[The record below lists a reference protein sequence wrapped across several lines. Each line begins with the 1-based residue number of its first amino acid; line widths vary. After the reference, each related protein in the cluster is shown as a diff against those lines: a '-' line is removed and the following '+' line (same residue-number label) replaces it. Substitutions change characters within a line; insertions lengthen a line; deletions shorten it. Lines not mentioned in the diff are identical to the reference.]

1 MRRCVRVAVCAA
13 AASTRARCAGAAPPD
28 RRDVADKS
36 VLRPKMVARATNR
49 NMADDDATAPADPPT
64 DHSFT
69 TEDRELEEAVEEF
82 KEEMPLAFVRMVQLS
97 NPGRTVAIAGRL
109 GDQTWD
115 LGTERYLDLNLG
127 TDERHR
133 IEKSGHHVLP
143 LANGAIGLKISGALL
158 SDPADAPLLEEAAEE
173 FKRQLIA
180 RCCEALGRCIWV
192 VTFDIDDTV
201 ITDSGL
207 GDDTMRA
214 VPAIAAIHQDMVQ
227 HPRLCDLAR
236 AWGIECP
243 ACSHR
248 VMPVFITARVH
259 TVDGLEMC
267 VRELLEAGLKL
278 PPFQSLYLRPPEASE
293 VDG

>member
-1 MRRCVRVAVCAA
+1 MRRCARLAVCAA
-13 AASTRARCAGAAPPD
+13 ATFTRARCAADRPGA
-28 RRDVADKS
+28 ADKS
-36 VLRPKMVARATNR
+36 VLRPKMVARATNLI
-49 NMADDDATAPADPPT
+49 MSDDAADPPT
-64 DHSFT
+64 DHSFS

-97 NPGRTVAIAGRL
+97 NPGRTVGIAGRL

-158 SDPADAPLLEEAAEE
+158 SDEADAPLLEAAAEE

-201 ITDSGL
+201 ITDSGR

-214 VPAIAAIHQDMVQ
+214 VPAIAAIHQDMVR

-243 ACSHR
+243 ACRHR